1 MNNDSNN
8 KPANVKLVV
17 FLDTIGRTIVAEKI
31 SENDADIVVK
41 NPAVVNITPNPTN
54 GQISLQLLPLFFREF
69 LADISEATKW
79 TYKKSLI
86 TLSSDMVLDFKFI
99 AQYMN
104 IFVPPQQQPPQA
116 AQPEPQKEEKVI
128 KLFDE

>member
-1 MNNDSNN
+1 MNNDPNPN
-8 KPANVKLVV
+8 PTNVKLIV

-31 SENDADIVVK
+31 SENDVDVVVK

-79 TYKKSLI
+79 TYKKGLI
-86 TLSSDMVLDFKFI
+86 TLSDNMVLDFKFI

-104 IFVPPQQQPPQA
+104 IFTPPQQVVQS
-116 AQPEPQKEEKVI
+116 EPQKEEKVI